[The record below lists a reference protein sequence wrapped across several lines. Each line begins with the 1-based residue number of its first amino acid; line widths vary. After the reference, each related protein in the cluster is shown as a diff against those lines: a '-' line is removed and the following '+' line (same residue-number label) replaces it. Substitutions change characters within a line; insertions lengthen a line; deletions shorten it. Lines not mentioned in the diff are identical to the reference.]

1 MNKIRVAIT
10 GYGNLGQSAEIGIRQ
25 NPDMELV
32 GVFTRRNP
40 DSIKL
45 QTEGAKAYHIDE
57 AENMTDKI
65 DLMILC
71 GGSKGDLPE
80 QGPQMA
86 SLFNTVDAYD
96 THALIPEY
104 FAKMDKVSKSSNK
117 VSVVASGWDPGMF
130 SINRLYG
137 EVFLP
142 QGKGY
147 TFWGEG
153 VSQGHS
159 DAIRRVEG
167 VVDGKQYT
175 IPMEEAIKRVRNGEE
190 PDLTN
195 RERHLRECYV
205 VAQEGADLKGI
216 EEDIKTMPD
225 YFADYN
231 TIVHFVSQE
240 ELDKNHAGISHGGFV
255 IHSGTTGPNN
265 ENKQLTE
272 YSIKLGSN
280 SDFTANVLLA
290 YGRAAY
296 RLSKEGAYGAK
307 TVLDIAPAYLSMNP
321 VDDLRARLL

>member
-40 DSIKL
+40 ASIKL
-45 QTEGAKAYHIDE
+45 QTEGVKAYHIDE
-57 AENMTDKI
+57 AKNMTDKI

-96 THALIPEY
+96 THAQIPEY

-167 VVDGKQYT
+167 VADGKQYT
-175 IPMEEAIKRVRNGEE
+175 IPMQEAIKRVRNGEE
-190 PDLTN
+190 PELTN

-205 VAQEGADLKGI
+205 VAKEGADLKRI

-231 TIVHFVSQE
+231 TIVHFVSQK
-240 ELDKNHAGISHGGFV
+240 ELDRNHAGISHGGFV

-307 TVLDIAPAYLSMNP
+307 TVLDIAPAYLSMNS

>member
-10 GYGNLGQSAEIGIRQ
+10 GYGNLGKSTEVGIRQ

-296 RLSKEGAYGAK
+296 RLSQEGAYGAK
-307 TVLDIAPAYLSMNP
+307 TVLDIAPAYLSINS

>member
-10 GYGNLGQSAEIGIRQ
+10 GYGNLGKSTEVGIRQ

-167 VVDGKQYT
+167 VADGKQYT
-175 IPMEEAIKRVRNGEE
+175 IPMQEAIKRVRNGEE
-190 PDLTN
+190 PELTN

-205 VAQEGADLKGI
+205 VAKEGADLKGI

-231 TIVHFVSQE
+231 TIVHFVSQK
-240 ELDKNHAGISHGGFV
+240 ELDRNHAGISHGGFV